1 MRRGL
6 SVTSKTVFICGCAV
20 LLLMSCASKKKNLI
34 VLLPGPDGQV
44 GQIVIE
50 NSGGTQTLT
59 EPRQATEIRAADVS
73 PTPPASM
80 KEEEVFKEFGE
91 ALSALPEA
99 PIRFLLHFINDTSKL
114 TPESQRRIPEI
125 LRAIEARK
133 SKDIS
138 ITGHADRVG
147 SRKDNQRLGLERA
160 VSIKN
165 LFVSRGVD
173 PSGIEVVSHGE
184 DDPLIKTEDNVP
196 EPRNRRVEITI
207 R

>member
-1 MRRGL
+1 M
-6 SVTSKTVFICGCAV
+6 TCKIVFICGCAIF
-20 LLLMSCASKKKNLI
+20 LLISCASKKNLI
-34 VLLPGPDGQV
+34 VLLPDHDGQV
-44 GQIVIE
+44 GQIVVE
-50 NSGGTQTLT
+50 NKGGTQILT
-59 EPRQATEIRAADVS
+59 EPRQATEIRAVDISPAPPVS
-73 PTPPASM
+73 L
-80 KEEEVFKEFGE
+80 KEEQVLKEFGE
-91 ALSALPEA
+91 ALSALPEP
-99 PIRFLLHFINDTSKL
+99 PIRFLLHFISDTSKL

-138 ITGHADRVG
+138 IVGHADRVG

-173 PSGIEVVSHGE
+173 PSGVEVVSHGE
-184 DDPLIKTEDNVP
+184 DNPLIETEDNVP

>member
-1 MRRGL
+1 
-6 SVTSKTVFICGCAV
+6 VTSKTVFICGCAV

-44 GQIVIE
+44 GQIVVE
-50 NSGGTQTLT
+50 NRGGTQTLT
-59 EPRQATEIRAADVS
+59 EPRQATEIRAVDVS
-73 PTPPASM
+73 PTPPVSM
-80 KEEEVFKEFGE
+80 KEEEVLKEFGE

-125 LRAIEARK
+125 LRTIEARK

-138 ITGHADRVG
+138 IIGHADRVG

-184 DDPLIKTEDNVP
+184 DDPLIVTEDNVP
-196 EPRNRRVEITI
+196 EPRNRRAEITI

>member
-1 MRRGL
+1 ML
-6 SVTSKTVFICGCAV
+6 I
-20 LLLMSCASKKKNLI
+20 SCASKKNLI
-34 VLLPGPDGQV
+34 VLLPDHDGQV
-44 GQIVIE
+44 GQIVVE
-50 NSGGTQTLT
+50 NKGGTQILT
-59 EPRQATEIRAADVS
+59 EPRQATEIRAVDISPAPPVS
-73 PTPPASM
+73 L
-80 KEEEVFKEFGE
+80 KEEQVLKEFGE
-91 ALSALPEA
+91 ALSALPEP
-99 PIRFLLHFINDTSKL
+99 PIRFLLHFISDTSKL

-138 ITGHADRVG
+138 IVGHADRVG

-173 PSGIEVVSHGE
+173 PSGVEVVSHGE
-184 DDPLIKTEDNVP
+184 DNPLIETEDNVP

>member
-1 MRRGL
+1 L
-6 SVTSKTVFICGCAV
+6 TCKIVFICGCAIF
-20 LLLMSCASKKKNLI
+20 LLISCASKKNLI
-34 VLLPGPDGQV
+34 VLLPDHDGQV
-44 GQIVIE
+44 GQIVVE
-50 NSGGTQTLT
+50 NKGGTQILT
-59 EPRQATEIRAADVS
+59 EPRQATEIRAVDISPAPPVS
-73 PTPPASM
+73 L
-80 KEEEVFKEFGE
+80 KEEQVLKEFGE
-91 ALSALPEA
+91 ALSALPEP
-99 PIRFLLHFINDTSKL
+99 PIRFLLHFISDTSKL

-138 ITGHADRVG
+138 IVGHADRVG

-173 PSGIEVVSHGE
+173 PSGVEVVSHGE
-184 DDPLIKTEDNVP
+184 DNPLIETEDNVP

>member
-1 MRRGL
+1 M
-6 SVTSKTVFICGCAV
+6 TCKIVFICGCAIF
-20 LLLMSCASKKKNLI
+20 LLISCASKKNLI
-34 VLLPGPDGQV
+34 VLLPDHDGQV
-44 GQIVIE
+44 GQIVVE
-50 NSGGTQTLT
+50 NKGGTQILT
-59 EPRQATEIRAADVS
+59 EPRQATEIRAVDISPAPPVS
-73 PTPPASM
+73 L
-80 KEEEVFKEFGE
+80 KEEQVLKEFGE
-91 ALSALPEA
+91 ALSALPEP
-99 PIRFLLHFINDTSKL
+99 PIRFLLHFISDTSKL

-138 ITGHADRVG
+138 IVGHADRVG

-173 PSGIEVVSHGE
+173 PSGVEVASHGE
-184 DDPLIKTEDNVP
+184 DNPLIETEDNVP